1 MNSEGV
7 VMVKTMRGEW
17 RRDEGNLELI
27 TVALLLAF
35 TFGGL
40 DANFLVILLKG
51 SKVLTTLGELTL
63 LHTLTDIPVDE
74 GTLGV
79 HKIELVVDASED
91 LSNGGGVGDHTAGTL
106 DLGKVTTGH
115 DGWWLVV
122 DATLE
127 AGWAPVDELDGALG
141 LDGSNGSVD
150 VLGDDVTTVHHT
162 AGHVLAMTGIA
173 LGHHVGGLEARVGDL
188 GDGERLVVGLLGRD
202 DWRVGGDHE
211 VDAWVWHQVGLELGN
226 INVEGAIESERSG
239 QGGDHLRDKT
249 VQVGV
254 GGALDVEAAT
264 ADVVDGL
271 VVKHDG
277 DVSVLE
283 EGVGGEHGVVGLDD
297 SGGDLGGWVGAEAKL
312 GLLAVIHGETLKEQ
326 GAEARAGA
334 TADGV
339 EHEEALET
347 GALVGE
353 LTEAVERKVD
363 YLLANG
369 VVATSVVVGC
379 ILLAGDELLGVVE
392 LAVGAGADLVDHG
405 GLEVEIDG
413 AGHVLPSP
421 GLREEGVEGV
431 IATADGL
438 VGRHL
443 AIRLDAVLEAVEL
456 PAGVTDL
463 ATALADV
470 D

>member
-1 MNSEGV
+1 MARNRPDCTCTHVTEV
-7 VMVKTMRGEW
+7 RQL
-17 RRDEGNLELI
+17 NLI
-27 TVALLLAF
+27 LLTFLLTF
-35 TFGGL
+35 TFHRLGTDL
-40 DANFLVILLKG
+40 LVILLKG
-51 SKVLTTLGELTL
+51 GKVLTTLGELTL

-115 DGWWLVV
+115 NGWWLVV

-127 AGWAPVDELDGALG
+127 ASWAPVDELDGTLG
-141 LDGSNGSVD
+141 LDGGNGSVH

-162 AGHVLAMTGIA
+162 AGHVLAVTRIA

-188 GDGERLVVGLLGRD
+188 GNGERLMVSLLGRD

-211 VDAWVWHQVGLELGN
+211 VDAWVGHQVSLELSN
-226 INVEGAIESERSG
+226 INVEGTIETERSG
-239 QGGDHLRDKT
+239 QGGDHLRDET

-297 SGGDLGGWVGAEAKL
+297 GGGDLGGWVGAESEL
-312 GLLAVIHGETLKEQ
+312 GLLAVIHGDTLKEQ
-326 GAEARAGA
+326 GAEARPGA

-347 GALVGE
+347 GALVGK
-353 LTEAVERKVD
+353 LTEAVEREVD
-363 YLLANG
+363 DLLANG
-369 VVATSVVVGC
+369 VVATSVVVGG

-405 GLEVEIDG
+405 GLKIEVDA
-413 AGHVLPSP
+413 AGHVLASASL
-421 GLREEGVEGV
+421 GEEGVEGV